1 MAFNMVFPVMGSL
14 ENSLPYFM
22 DGVGFNYEQE
32 DVARPFGH
40 PYYQWIQ
47 SHQGSGELTL
57 NGKKYIIS
65 EGSGMLLF
73 PGEPHFYKR
82 TGEKWIVDWII
93 FRGPAIESFIKNVAN
108 INASSV
114 YSVPFFCELTEKIK
128 ELYLSALD
136 GGPASSLTCSGLVY
150 VILTY
155 IMRLS
160 SSLTASSI
168 EVKNRLLA
176 PVLSYIHQNSSKSFT
191 LEELADIAGVTP
203 QHLCAAFKKYV
214 SHTPFEYINMLK
226 IKRSKELII
235 SDKNMSVKEAAY
247 RVGFNDPA
255 YFCRVFRRFE
265 GMTPGEFAALYGGRR
280 TY

>member
-47 SHQGSGELTL
+47 SRQGSGELTL

-93 FRGPAIESFIKNVAN
+93 FRGSAIESFIRDVAN
-108 INASSV
+108 IKASSV
-114 YSVPFFCELTEKIK
+114 YSVPFFDELTEKIK

-235 SDKNMSVKEAAY
+235 SDKNISVKEAAY
-247 RVGFNDPA
+247 KVGFIDSA

-265 GMTPGEFAALYGGRR
+265 GMTPGEFASLYGGHR